1 MRVCRRLDGLITEVT
16 LFPNPSREWL
26 EKHES
31 AVLPDAGPCAGWRHL
46 CAGNIRLM
54 ATTSNII
61 IFAIAL
67 VLALGT
73 AGLTYSLI
81 WVLFRAVVK

>member
-1 MRVCRRLDGLITEVT
+1 MLQGL
-16 LFPNPSREWL
+16 
-26 EKHES
+26 
-31 AVLPDAGPCAGWRHL
+31 AGQDL

-67 VLALGT
+67 VLAIGM

-81 WVLFRAVVK
+81 WALCRAVSK

>member
-1 MRVCRRLDGLITEVT
+1 MRVCRRFDGLITEVT
-16 LFPNPSREWL
+16 LFPNPYREWL
-26 EKHES
+26 ERHES
-31 AVLPDAGPCAGWRHL
+31 GVLSDVGPCAGWRHL

-54 ATTSNII
+54 ASSGNII

-67 VLALGT
+67 VLALGM

-81 WVLFRAVVK
+81 WALFRAVVK